1 MYISKCGEFMNDYII
16 KYNIQKNLQRI
27 RRANGLRQEDIAN
40 ALGINRSTYT
50 SWELGRSVPKP
61 AQLAELA
68 KMFGCSVDFIINNH
82 SDNIPALHNDIPY
95 RNDSKIYGDNYMI
108 EITDEERSL
117 LLKFRLLNS
126 KDKALLDEYIDEI
139 RKDNKE

>member
-1 MYISKCGEFMNDYII
+1 MYISKCGEFMNDYLI
-16 KYNIQKNLQRI
+16 KYNIQKNLQNI

-82 SDNIPALHNDIPY
+82 GDKIPVLNNDIPY
-95 RNDSKIYGDNYMI
+95 KNDTQIYGDSYMI
-108 EITDEERSL
+108 ELTDEERAL

-126 KDKALLDEYIDEI
+126 KDKAALDDFIGNI
-139 RKDNKE
+139 RKDD